1 MTSWLGP
8 FGPGFFRALGENSK
22 RYFRSFSA
30 RWRLKRVDGFNTI
43 AERINRPWRMRS
55 AHKPATMR
63 SETRRFGERFRGRFR
78 IRSCCLRRTDSATTE
93 RAPQEIGRAS
103 CRERVEISGVGV
115 SLKKKRARRNEG
127 KGIETNEIERQG
139 REG

>member
-1 MTSWLGP
+1 MTSWLCP

-63 SETRRFGERFRGRFR
+63 SETRRFGERFRGRFSQELLFEENGLGNNR
-78 IRSCCLRRTDSATTE
+78 ACAAGTGEAKDSDKSDGEKAQPD
-93 RAPQEIGRAS
+93 RA
-103 CRERVEISGVGV
+103 
-115 SLKKKRARRNEG
+115 
-127 KGIETNEIERQG
+127 
-139 REG
+139 